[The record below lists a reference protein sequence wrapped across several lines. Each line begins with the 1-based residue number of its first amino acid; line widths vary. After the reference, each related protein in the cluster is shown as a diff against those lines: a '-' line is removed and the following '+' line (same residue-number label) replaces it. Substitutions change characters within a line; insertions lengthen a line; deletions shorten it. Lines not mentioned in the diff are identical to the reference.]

1 MNDATTAIFKSIEK
15 LNTKG
20 KTLLFEYQRAE
31 EELQWKMIQMG
42 LGFDLKLGLT
52 FPTRSHR
59 NSNEVFSS
67 SLLPHPQA
75 LKSVPGLYFHKMRL
89 VLEELMEEEYRH
101 SKEVI
106 DDPKKH
112 AKIAVDNLDRLM
124 RDYACK
130 RDKFNRF
137 KTQTFVQFKYTT
149 STDEARELTHDES
162 YFFQEVKA
170 GKYPHIEL
178 IKTADAGEITSIGI
192 TSRFLGLTWFVHLI
206 TVANTE
212 SYMVHDRLTKVWSDV
227 TGFSV
232 IKKDD
237 TEVDIIQSFML

>member
-20 KTLLFEYQRAE
+20 RTLLFEYQKAE
-31 EELQWKMIQMG
+31 EELQWMMARLG
-42 LGFDLKLGLT
+42 LGFDLKLGFV

-59 NSNEVFSS
+59 NRNEAFSS
-67 SLLPHPQA
+67 SPFPHPLA
-75 LKSVPGLYFHKMRL
+75 LKSIPGLYFHKMKL
-89 VLEELMEEEYRH
+89 VLEELIEEEYRC
-101 SKEVI
+101 SGVVD

-112 AKIAVDNLDRLM
+112 AEIAVDNLDRLM

-137 KTQTFVQFKYTT
+137 KNRTFVQFKCTT
-149 STDEARELTHDES
+149 PTGESRELTHDES
-162 YFFQEVKA
+162 HFFQEVQA

-192 TSRFLGLTWFVHLI
+192 TSRFLGLTWFVYLI

-232 IKKDD
+232 VKKND
-237 TEVDIIQSFML
+237 TEVDIGQSFMM